1 MQPSKFGRVTHVLA
15 CELPLD
21 GLRRDGSRFDARRQ
35 LMAYPG
41 LVRSELS
48 SGA

>member
-1 MQPSKFGRVTHVLA
+1 MDCA
-15 CELPLD
+15 AM
-21 GLRRDGSRFDARRQ
+21 GSRFDARRQ